1 MSHDVLP
8 HWINVRTLKTQYHNI
23 LITCRHGLTNPQDEQ
38 TSLRDLLAMEEVL
51 LTGVRAL
58 DNASQLVF
66 VQRCVN
72 PEHWAGSAK
81 RKATSMTGEN
91 GEISDHRTS
100 KKSTKA
106 STAKAIVTA
115 SRTSE
120 NITAPA
126 TSVSATAST
135 SVGSNT
141 TAPGSFRILVPG
153 ENGAKD
159 ANFLRGITFVIT
171 GTFPE
176 AGGGGES
183 DAGVA
188 NVTAM
193 ISSFGGKVNTRYSK
207 TTSEFTIPCLSS
219 LNFHQKP
226 KILSVLYTM

>member
-1 MSHDVLP
+1 M
-8 HWINVRTLKTQYHNI
+8 
-23 LITCRHGLTNPQDEQ
+23 TNPQDEQ

-91 GEISDHRTS
+91 GDISDQRTS

-106 STAKAIVTA
+106 STAKAIAIV

-120 NITAPA
+120 NITALA
-126 TSVSATAST
+126 TSVSAPASTAGSTTVPTAST
-135 SVGSNT
+135 SVGSTT

-159 ANFLRGITFVIT
+159 ANFLRGMTFVIT